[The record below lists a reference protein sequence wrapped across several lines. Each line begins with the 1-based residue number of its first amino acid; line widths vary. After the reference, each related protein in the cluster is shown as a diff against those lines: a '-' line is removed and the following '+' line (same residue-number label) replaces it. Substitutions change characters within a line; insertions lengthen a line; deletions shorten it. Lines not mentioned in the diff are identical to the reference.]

1 MLTHKV
7 IYREGT
13 QRNGSGYLI
22 KISFTDTAYTN
33 IRLEGNCYLFNTK
46 TFRLS
51 KF

>member
-1 MLTHKV
+1 MLTHKI
-7 IYREGT
+7 IYREGI
-13 QRNGSGYLI
+13 QRNGAGYLI
-22 KISFTDTAYTN
+22 KISFIDTAYTN